1 MGNDAERSPLDQAFY
16 LSILALSWIVVSLR
30 QVKWHKLFAANAWI
44 MLLYLFFAVSVLW
57 SDDLV
62 GSSKRLFKDFG
73 MVSVISVILSEKD
86 PLEAIR
92 AVYFRCACVLFPLS
106 VVVIRYFPNIGR
118 GYTIAGE
125 PMFSGVTTQKN
136 TLGEIILVFSLFL
149 IWDCL
154 EARPAGAKRP
164 WIGTQ
169 WDRLVLLLMG
179 VWLLNMSQSKTA
191 LMCLLI
197 GVSLILRRGWLA
209 SSVRINKMVLFGA
222 LSIPFLLLFTQ
233 QINSI
238 IAPVV
243 EALGRNMT
251 FTGRSE
257 IWEHITF
264 ATVNPLVGAGYWNFW
279 GGKGGLAISQA
290 MNTAVPNA
298 HNGYLDI
305 YLDGGLIAL
314 VLLFCVLVTSGK
326 RLIANLHLNR
336 YQRVRFA
343 VLIVM
348 IFYNLTEST
357 FARLTPIWFTT
368 LLVLIEFPPLKTG
381 MRKSQG
387 SLHRGNEGIRSST
400 ADFLRCANQ

>member
-1 MGNDAERSPLDQAFY
+1 MASLTLVLALVFIALLLVRDSRRRASISAAVWIPTFLLLILGSRPVSLWLGGGASFSGMGNDAERSPLDQAFY

-73 MVSVISVILSEKD
+73 MVSVISVVLSEKD

-125 PMFSGVTTQKN
+125 PMFSGVTSQKN

-209 SSVRINKMVLFGA
+209 SSVRI
-222 LSIPFLLLFTQ
+222 
-233 QINSI
+233 
-238 IAPVV
+238 
-243 EALGRNMT
+243 
-251 FTGRSE
+251 
-257 IWEHITF
+257 
-264 ATVNPLVGAGYWNFW
+264 
-279 GGKGGLAISQA
+279 
-290 MNTAVPNA
+290 
-298 HNGYLDI
+298 
-305 YLDGGLIAL
+305 
-314 VLLFCVLVTSGK
+314 
-326 RLIANLHLNR
+326 
-336 YQRVRFA
+336 
-343 VLIVM
+343 
-348 IFYNLTEST
+348 
-357 FARLTPIWFTT
+357 
-368 LLVLIEFPPLKTG
+368 
-381 MRKSQG
+381 
-387 SLHRGNEGIRSST
+387 
-400 ADFLRCANQ
+400 